1 LVRTFNPI
9 TSDPQTDLFNLP
21 STETDLIDIFLVDNR
36 GTWKVN
42 VLSGDARRLE
52 SVPFTV
58 SSTTAAADLSLTKS
72 INGGPPNAGSNYSYN
87 ITLTNFGPNTA
98 ATVSLSDPNP
108 VNATFVSVIQLTGPT
123 FSCGGSDPVV
133 CTRSSLSAGDTAS
146 FLQTYTP
153 GASVTSTTAE
163 LNPSDN
169 TASSGRVTIGGGT
182 GTPPTCS
189 LECPNDITVATNT
202 TGGANVT
209 FASPETFG
217 DCGTVNT
224 NHASGSFFPIGTTTV
239 TATSSNGGGSCTF
252 TVTVID
258 VPNPTI
264 SCPANQTVAAPS
276 GATQVTVNTGSPTAT
291 GTGVTVVGIRDD
303 EVSVNGP
310 YPIGTT
316 QITWRATDQYARTAA
331 CRQTITVTSP
341 DVPTISC
348 PSDKTFAAASG
359 ECTYTAT
366 AAQIG
371 TSTTTGPGVTLTN
384 ERSDSQALTDPY
396 PAGQTFIT
404 WTATNSVGT
413 ASCTQKVT
421 VQGTDTTPPTLHVPP
436 DVNATTDTCTAT
448 LDDELGVATAEDN
461 CSASVNITRTGIP
474 TIPCPTPGNPN
485 RQCESF
491 VFPTGTTTITYT
503 ATDAAGNTTT
513 GVQHVTV
520 TESPTIPPT
529 VGAPADVTLYTGA
542 GATSCSVTVS
552 NLDAT
557 LGTATA
563 SDNCPGVTVSR
574 SNVPVGNVFPTGN
587 TTITYTATDRSGNM
601 ATARQVVT
609 VVDST
614 QPVVTPPGS
623 VTLYTGPNASPAV

>member
-1 LVRTFNPI
+1 
-9 TSDPQTDLFNLP
+9 
-21 STETDLIDIFLVDNR
+21 
-36 GTWKVN
+36 
-42 VLSGDARRLE
+42 
-52 SVPFTV
+52 
-58 SSTTAAADLSLTKS
+58 
-72 INGGPPNAGSNYSYN
+72 
-87 ITLTNFGPNTA
+87 
-98 ATVSLSDPNP
+98 
-108 VNATFVSVIQLTGPT
+108 
-123 FSCGGSDPVV
+123 
-133 CTRSSLSAGDTAS
+133 
-146 FLQTYTP
+146 
-153 GASVTSTTAE
+153 
-163 LNPSDN
+163 
-169 TASSGRVTIGGGT
+169 
-182 GTPPTCS
+182 
-189 LECPNDITVATNT
+189 
-202 TGGANVT
+202 
-209 FASPETFG
+209 
-217 DCGTVNT
+217 
-224 NHASGSFFPIGTTTV
+224 
-239 TATSSNGGGSCTF
+239 
-252 TVTVID
+252 
-258 VPNPTI
+258 
-264 SCPANQTVAAPS
+264 
-276 GATQVTVNTGSPTAT
+276 
-291 GTGVTVVGIRDD
+291 
-303 EVSVNGP
+303 
-310 YPIGTT
+310 
-316 QITWRATDQYARTAA
+316 
-331 CRQTITVTSP
+331 
-341 DVPTISC
+341 
-348 PSDKTFAAASG
+348 
-359 ECTYTAT
+359 
-366 AAQIG
+366 
-371 TSTTTGPGVTLTN
+371 VTLTN

-436 DVNATTDTCTAT
+436 DVNATTDTRTAT
-448 LDDELGVATAEDN
+448 LDDELGAATAEDN